1 MWLGLVGSSS
11 SGLALWSSRALGNLV
26 GQGVVR
32 RNYSSQRPLGQGRR
46 QSSMQKELNS
56 WQKGWNLGRLE
67 WRQQGMVAGVQ
78 GFWGHRFR
86 PVDCEARPSSSVEP
100 ACSQIRRLQFL
111 WRVYFL
117 RELLLNLFESILERG
132 SLLLPRSTL
141 FLLLH
146 LEVFLVTSQAQA

>member
-1 MWLGLVGSSS
+1 
-11 SGLALWSSRALGNLV
+11 
-26 GQGVVR
+26 
-32 RNYSSQRPLGQGRR
+32 
-46 QSSMQKELNS
+46 MQKELNS